1 MEHIVQFA
9 IGVDDNVIKERI
21 EKNVE
26 KEVIKTITEKVEDV
40 IYSKYAYYDTKEPL
54 KNMVKARIDV
64 IFTEEKDT
72 IVEMASKILADRLL
86 KSKKGKALLEQ
97 FEVQDETI
105 NIE

>member
-9 IGVDDNVIKERI
+9 IGIDDNVIKDRI

-40 IYSKYAYYDTKEPL
+40 IYKKHYYYGYDEKEPL
-54 KNMVKARIDV
+54 KNMVKGVINEVIEKERDV
-64 IFTEEKDT
+64 IL
-72 IVEMASKILADRLL
+72 EMASKILADRLL

-97 FEVQDETI
+97 YEVQEDE
-105 NIE
+105 